1 MTSITTGTHRANA
14 MVKYAMPSILS
25 REPSQWR
32 PDLVRRNSAG
42 PSPVREEKDRDG
54 AGLPEIHVTGGGI

>member
-1 MTSITTGTHRANA
+1 
-14 MVKYAMPSILS
+14 MVKYTMPSILS
-25 REPSQWR
+25 REPSEWR